1 VKLCHHQKDLKRL
14 IRKISIT
21 RSSEPM
27 KTILLTAALT
37 VGSGMLAN
45 AENEYISIK
54 NEIQQSIARGNAWLV
69 KQQDEKGY
77 WDDGGLPAFTSLAL
91 TALVRD
97 PNLNIP
103 EAEELPDHLKKGF
116 DWLLEQQ
123 KENGGIYNRGLAVYN
138 TATSLTALSSAG
150 RGEFESAI
158 VKARRHLISNQWDIG
173 EKGQTDNI
181 NDGGIGYGSDDSH
194 TDMSN
199 TYLALEAL
207 ALSDTVIEDGN
218 YADEPNL
225 NWDAALTF
233 LSRSQNL
240 TETNDQEWA
249 SDDPK
254 NKGGFIYTPGD
265 SKAGE
270 EITADGK
277 VALRSYG
284 SISYAGL
291 MSLIYAKLEASDPRV
306 VAVKEW
312 LGKNYT
318 VEENPNMGPE
328 GLYYYYQAMAKA
340 LNAAGIDKLKLADGT
355 EADWRRDLAGKL
367 LTEQRENGS
376 WANDN
381 GRWMES
387 NPILVTA
394 YTVMALEEVYRS
406 IP

>member
-1 VKLCHHQKDLKRL
+1 
-14 IRKISIT
+14 
-21 RSSEPM
+21 M
-27 KTILLTAALT
+27 KTKAILTLAFCAAALP
-37 VGSGMLAN
+37 AH
-45 AENEYISIK
+45 AETSKEYLSIK
-54 NEIQQSIARGNAWLV
+54 QEVGQSIARGNAWLAE
-69 KQQDEKGY
+69 QQKEKGF
-77 WDDGGLPAFTSLAL
+77 WDDGGLPAFTALAL
-91 TALVRD
+91 TALARD
-97 PNLNIP
+97 PNVDLSSGK
-103 EAEELPDHLKKGF
+103 LPDHMKKGF

-123 KENGGIYNRGLAVYN
+123 KEDGGIYNRGLAVYN
-138 TATSLTALSSAG
+138 TATSLTAMSATG
-150 RGEFESAI
+150 LKEFEPAI
-158 VKARRHLISNQWDIG
+158 VKARRHLIANQWDIG
-173 EKGQTDNI
+173 VKGETDNK
-181 NDGGIGYGSDDSH
+181 NDGGIGYGSKDDH

-207 ALSDTVIEDGN
+207 SLSDTVIEDGN
-218 YADEPNL
+218 YADEPKLDWN
-225 NWDAALTF
+225 AALTF

-240 TETNDQEWA
+240 TATNDQEWA

-254 NKGGFIYTPGD
+254 NKGGFVYTPGD
-265 SKAGE
+265 SKAGTDT
-270 EITADGK
+270 TADGK

-291 MSLIYAKLEASDPRV
+291 LSLVYAKLTPDDPRV

-340 LNAAGIDKLKLADGT
+340 LNAAGIDKLKLADGS
-355 EADWRRDLAGKL
+355 EADWRKDLAGKL
-367 LTEQRENGS
+367 LSSQRENGS
-376 WANDN
+376 WMNDN

-394 YTVMALEEVYRS
+394 YTVMALEEIYRS

>member
-1 VKLCHHQKDLKRL
+1 MKNLL
-14 IRKISIT
+14 IIFATSAG
-21 RSSEPM
+21 
-27 KTILLTAALT
+27 LLH
-37 VGSGMLAN
+37 GQ
-45 AENEYISIK
+45 NEYVSIK
-54 NEIQQSIARGNAWLV
+54 KEIEQSIARGNAWLME
-69 KQQDEKGY
+69 QQDKKGY
-77 WDDGGLPAFTSLAL
+77 WDDGGLPAFTALAL
-91 TALVRD
+91 TAVVRD
-97 PNLNIP
+97 PNFKL
-103 EAEELPDHLKKGF
+103 EDGDKLPDGVKKGY
-116 DWLLEQQ
+116 DWLIGQQ
-123 KENGGIYNRGLAVYN
+123 KEDGGIYNRGLGTYN
-138 TATSLTALSSAG
+138 TATSVTALASAG
-150 RGEFESAI
+150 RGEFENAI
-158 VKARRHLISNQWDIG
+158 VKGRRYLIGEQWDIG
-173 EKGQTDNI
+173 KKGENDNQ
-181 NDGGIGYGSDDSH
+181 NDGGIGYGSKDTH

-225 NWDAALTF
+225 DWNAALTF

-240 TETNDQEWA
+240 KETNDQPWA

-270 EITADGK
+270 DITEDGK

-291 MSLIYAKLEASDPRV
+291 LSLIYAKLTPDDPRV

-318 VEENPNMGPE
+318 VEENPNMGPQ
-328 GLYYYYQAMAKA
+328 GLFYYYQAMAKA
-340 LNAAGIDKLKLADGT
+340 LNAAGIDKLELADGT
-355 EADWRRDLAGKL
+355 KADWRNDLGVKL
-367 LTEQRENGS
+367 LSSQRENGS
-376 WANDN
+376 WANGN

-387 NPILVTA
+387 NPVLVTA
-394 YTVMALEEVYRS
+394 YTVMALEEIYRS

>member
-1 VKLCHHQKDLKRL
+1 MKPVIFTLFL
-14 IRKISIT
+14 SI
-21 RSSEPM
+21 
-27 KTILLTAALT
+27 
-37 VGSGMLAN
+37 GLAQ

-54 NEIQQSIARGNAWLV
+54 NELGQAIARGNAWLAE
-69 KQQDEKGY
+69 QQNDKGY
-77 WDDGGLPAFTSLAL
+77 WDDGGLPAFTALAL
-91 TALVRD
+91 TSAIRD
-97 PNLNIP
+97 PNLKLP
-103 EAEELPDHLKKGF
+103 EDGKLPDGLKKGF

-123 KENGGIYNRGLAVYN
+123 KEDGGIYNRGLAVYN

-150 RGEFESAI
+150 RSEFEPAI
-158 VKARRHLISNQWDIG
+158 IKARRKLIGSQWDIG
-173 EKGQTDNI
+173 EKGKTDNP
-181 NDGGIGYGSDDSH
+181 NDGGIGYGSSDDH

-207 ALSDTVIEDGN
+207 ALSDTVVEDGN

-225 NWDAALTF
+225 DWDAALTF

-240 TETNDQEWA
+240 TETNDQPWA

-254 NKGGFIYTPGD
+254 NKGGFIYTPGS

-270 EITADGK
+270 DVTADGK

-291 MSLIYAKLEASDPRV
+291 LSLIYAKLSPDDPRV
-306 VAVKEW
+306 AAVKEW

-318 VEENPNMGPE
+318 VEENPNMGAE

-340 LNAAGIDKLKLADGT
+340 LNAAGIDKLELADGT
-355 EADWRRDLAGKL
+355 KADWRRDLAGKL
-367 LTEQRENGS
+367 LSAQRENGS

-394 YTVMALEEVYRS
+394 YTVMALEEIYRS

>member
-1 VKLCHHQKDLKRL
+1 MLMKYLVLTTALSL
-14 IRKISIT
+14 ASIGF
-21 RSSEPM
+21 
-27 KTILLTAALT
+27 
-37 VGSGMLAN
+37 VN
-45 AENEYISIK
+45 AQNEYISIK
-54 NEIQQSIARGNAWLV
+54 NEVRQSIARGNAWLAD
-69 KQQDEKGY
+69 QQDEKGY
-77 WDDGGLPAFTSLAL
+77 WDDGGLPAFTALAL
-91 TALVRD
+91 TAAVRD
-97 PNLNIP
+97 PNL
-103 EAEELPDHLKKGF
+103 ELSETEKLPDELKKGF
-116 DWLLEQQ
+116 DWLLQQQ
-123 KENGGIYNRGLAVYN
+123 KENGGIYNRGLGVYN

-150 RGEFESAI
+150 RSEFEPAI
-158 VKARRHLISNQWDIG
+158 VKARRYLIGEQWDIG
-173 EKGQTDNI
+173 EKGKTDNP
-181 NDGGIGYGSDDSH
+181 NDGGIGYGSSDDH

-254 NKGGFIYTPGD
+254 NKGGFIYTPGS
-265 SKAGE
+265 SKAGTVVTE
-270 EITADGK
+270 DGK

-291 MSLIYAKLEASDPRV
+291 LSLIYAKLEADDPRV
-306 VAVKEW
+306 IAVKEW

-318 VEENPNMGPE
+318 VEENPNMGPQ
-328 GLYYYYQAMAKA
+328 GLFYYYQAMAKA
-340 LNAAGIDKLKLADGT
+340 LNAAGIDKLQLENGNV
-355 EADWRRDLAGKL
+355 ADWRKDLAAKL

-376 WANDN
+376 WANSN

-387 NPILVTA
+387 NPVLVTA
-394 YTVMALEEVYRS
+394 YTVMALEEIYRA